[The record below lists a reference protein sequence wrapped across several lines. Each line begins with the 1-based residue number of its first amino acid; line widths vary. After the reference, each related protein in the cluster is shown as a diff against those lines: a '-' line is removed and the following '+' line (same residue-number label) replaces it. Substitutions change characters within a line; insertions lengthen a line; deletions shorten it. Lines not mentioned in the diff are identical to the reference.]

1 MIRALFTAA
10 TGMQA
15 QQVNLD
21 TVANNLANVNTTGFK
36 RNRVDFQD
44 LLYQTL
50 RAPGTRVTAGAEV
63 PTGIQ
68 LGHGTRPVATQKIW
82 TQGNFQQTENP
93 LDLVIEGDGFF
104 QLARPDGTIAYT
116 RAGAFK
122 RDSQGQ
128 IVNSDGLVLQPALT
142 LPTDTVSVSI
152 GSDGTVSVTTA
163 ANSVTPTQLGQI
175 ELARFMNPAGLNA
188 VGKNLFLSTQAS
200 GQATT
205 GTPGQTGL
213 GTIGQGFLESSNV
226 SVVEEMVQMINAQRA
241 FEANSKAI
249 KSADEMLAI
258 SNSVQR

>member
-15 QQVNLD
+15 QQINLD

-68 LGHGTRPVATQKIW
+68 VGHGTRPVATQKIW

-116 RAGAFK
+116 RAGTFK

-142 LPTDTVSVSI
+142 LPTDTTSVTI
-152 GSDGTVSVTTA
+152 GADGTVSVLTSNATTP
-163 ANSVTPTQLGQI
+163 SQLGQI
-175 ELARFMNPAGLNA
+175 ELARFMNAAGLNA
-188 VGKNLFLSTQAS
+188 IGKNLFTATQAS
-200 GQATT
+200 GTATT
-205 GTPGQTGL
+205 GVPGLLGL
-213 GTIGQGFLESSNV
+213 GTLGQGFLESSNV
-226 SVVEEMVQMINAQRA
+226 SVVEEMVQMIAAQRA

-258 SNSVQR
+258 SNNVQR

>member
-10 TGMQA
+10 TGMLA
-15 QQVNLD
+15 QQLNLD
-21 TVANNLANVNTTGFK
+21 SIANNLANVNTTGFK

-50 RAPGTRVTAGAEV
+50 RPAGTRSAGGVEV

-68 LGHGTRPVATQKIW
+68 VGHGTRPVATQKIW
-82 TQGNFQQTENP
+82 SQGNFQQTENP

-104 QLARPDGTIAYT
+104 QLTRPDGTIGYT

-128 IVNSDGLVLQPALT
+128 IVNSDGFVLQPAVT
-142 LPTDTVSVSI
+142 IPDDATNISI
-152 GSDGTVSVTTA
+152 GSDGTISITTA
-163 ANSVTPTQLGQI
+163 AQTTPQQLGQL
-175 ELARFMNPAGLNA
+175 ELARFPNPAGLNA
-188 VGKNLFLSTQAS
+188 IGKNIFLPTAAS

-205 GTPGQTGL
+205 GVPGLNGM
-213 GTIGQGFLESSNV
+213 GSVNQGFLEMSNV
-226 SVVEEMVQMINAQRA
+226 AVVEEMVQMIAAQRA
-241 FEANSKAI
+241 FEVNSKAI

-258 SNSVQR
+258 SNNLSR

>member
-15 QQVNLD
+15 QQINLD

-68 LGHGTRPVATQKIW
+68 VGHGTRPVATQKIW

-116 RAGAFK
+116 RAGTFK

-142 LPTDTVSVSI
+142 LPQDTTSVTV
-152 GSDGTVSVTTA
+152 GADGTVSVLSSSAT
-163 ANSVTPTQLGQI
+163 TPTQLGQI
-175 ELARFMNPAGLNA
+175 ELARFMNAAGLNA
-188 VGKNLFLSTQAS
+188 IGKNLFTATQAS
-200 GQATT
+200 GTPTT
-205 GTPGQTGL
+205 GVPGLLGL
-213 GTIGQGFLESSNV
+213 GTLGQGFLESSNV
-226 SVVEEMVQMINAQRA
+226 SVVEEMVQMIAAQRA

-258 SNSVQR
+258 ANNVQR

>member
-15 QQVNLD
+15 QQLNLD

-50 RAPGTRVTAGAEV
+50 RPAGTRVTNGVEV

-68 LGHGTRPVATQKIW
+68 VGHGTRAVATQKIW
-82 TQGNFQQTENP
+82 SQGNFQQTDNP

-104 QLARPDGTIAYT
+104 QVNRSDGTIAYT

-122 RDSQGQ
+122 RDGQGQ
-128 IVNSDGLVLQPALT
+128 IVNSDGYLLQPAIR
-142 LPTDTVSVSI
+142 LPDDTTSISI
-152 GSDGTVSVTTA
+152 GTDGTLSVVTA
-163 ANSVTPTQLGQI
+163 ATTTPQQLGQI
-175 ELARFMNPAGLNA
+175 ELARFVNPAGLNA
-188 VGKNLFLSTQAS
+188 IGKNLFLPTAAS
-200 GQATT
+200 GQPQT
-205 GTPGQTGL
+205 GTPGDKGL
-213 GTIGQGFLESSNV
+213 GAINQGFIESSNV
-226 SVVEEMVQMINAQRA
+226 SVVEEMVNMIAAQRA
-241 FEANSKAI
+241 FEVNSKAI

-258 SNSVQR
+258 ANQMSR

>member
-15 QQVNLD
+15 QQLNLD
-21 TVANNLANVNTTGFK
+21 TIANNLANVNTTGFK

-50 RAPGTRVTAGAEV
+50 RPA
-63 PTGIQ
+63 GIQ
-68 LGHGTRPVATQKIW
+68 VGHGTRPVATQKIW
-82 TQGNFQQTENP
+82 SQGNFQQTENP

-104 QLARPDGTIAYT
+104 QVTRPDGTIAYT

-128 IVNSDGLVLQPALT
+128 IVNSDGYVLQPALT
-142 LPTDTVSVSI
+142 IPEGTTSISI
-152 GSDGTVSVTTA
+152 GSDGTVSVITA
-163 ANSVTPTQLGQI
+163 GQSTPQQLGQI

-188 VGKNLFLSTQAS
+188 IGKNLFLPTAAS

-205 GTPGQTGL
+205 GTPGLDGF
-213 GTIGQGFLESSNV
+213 GTINQGFLEMSNV
-226 SVVEEMVQMINAQRA
+226 SVVEEMVQMIAAQRA
-241 FEANSKAI
+241 FEVNSKAI
-249 KSADEMLAI
+249 RSADEMLAI
-258 SNSVQR
+258 SNNLSR

>member
-15 QQVNLD
+15 QQLNLD
-21 TVANNLANVNTTGFK
+21 TIANNLANVNTTGFK

-50 RAPGTRVTAGAEV
+50 RPAGTRMAGGVEV

-68 LGHGTRPVATQKIW
+68 VGHGTRPVATQKIW
-82 TQGNFQQTENP
+82 SQGNFQQTENP

-104 QLARPDGTIAYT
+104 QVTRPDGTIAYT

-128 IVNSDGLVLQPALT
+128 IVNSDGYVLQPALT
-142 LPTDTVSVSI
+142 IPEGTTSISI
-152 GSDGTVSVTTA
+152 GSDGTVSVITA
-163 ANSVTPTQLGQI
+163 GQSTPQQLGQI

-188 VGKNLFLSTQAS
+188 IGKNLFLPTAAS

-205 GTPGQTGL
+205 GTPGLDGF
-213 GTIGQGFLESSNV
+213 GTINQGFLEMSNV
-226 SVVEEMVQMINAQRA
+226 SVVEEMVQMIAAQRA
-241 FEANSKAI
+241 FEVNSKAI
-249 KSADEMLAI
+249 RSADEMLAI
-258 SNSVQR
+258 SNNLSR

>member
-15 QQVNLD
+15 QQINLD

-68 LGHGTRPVATQKIW
+68 VGHGTRPVATQKIW

-116 RAGAFK
+116 RAGTFK

-142 LPTDTVSVSI
+142 LPADTTSVTV
-152 GSDGTVSVTTA
+152 GADGTVSVTSSSST
-163 ANSVTPTQLGQI
+163 TPTQLGQI

-188 VGKNLFLSTQAS
+188 IGKNLFLVTQAS

-205 GTPGQTGL
+205 GVPGLTGL
-213 GTIGQGFLESSNV
+213 GTVGQGMLESSNV
-226 SVVEEMVQMINAQRA
+226 SVVEEMVNMIAAQRA

-249 KSADEMLAI
+249 KSADEMLSI
-258 SNSVQR
+258 SNNVQR